1 MPTKI
6 AFTLK
11 YNNSIKYNSN
21 NNIKYNSNN
30 NKRINN
36 NRDICN
42 IYWILTMTDI
52 ILSIIHSLYGLG
64 KYNNFLLLMWRFYEI
79 ILVKE

>member
-11 YNNSIKYNSN
+11 YNNNIKYNSN

-30 NKRINN
+30 KRINN
-36 NRDICN
+36 NRDIYN
-42 IYWILTMTDI
+42 IY
-52 ILSIIHSLYGLG
+52 
-64 KYNNFLLLMWRFYEI
+64 
-79 ILVKE
+79 

>member
-11 YNNSIKYNSN
+11 YNNNIKYNSN

-42 IYWILTMTDI
+42 IY
-52 ILSIIHSLYGLG
+52 
-64 KYNNFLLLMWRFYEI
+64 
-79 ILVKE
+79 